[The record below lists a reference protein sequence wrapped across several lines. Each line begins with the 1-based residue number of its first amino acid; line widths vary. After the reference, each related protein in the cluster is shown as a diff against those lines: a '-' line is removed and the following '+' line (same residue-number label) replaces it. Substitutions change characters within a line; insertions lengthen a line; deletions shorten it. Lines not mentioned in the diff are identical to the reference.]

1 MTEAEIREVAEKSAF
16 MHPSKFYPKPKIIL
30 KDAPVTGEIQ
40 ENFDKLL
47 NEYKDIMS
55 NKSTDIGVT
64 TLEEVPIETDP
75 DAPPIASKPYTISLK
90 HQEFVKQELT
100 KLLQAGLI
108 THSISPYTS
117 PCLVV
122 SKKSSDPN
130 AELSDQKRLVIDYHA
145 LNNQAPQVQTTQAKS
160 KGAIALVH
168 PLNIEQMWSKLRKA
182 KFLSTCDI
190 QSGFHHL
197 RLKPEHHYKSA
208 FVVDNYRKFEW
219 LRTPFGLSQAPAR
232 FNNLMLKI
240 FFEYMEDFVL
250 FYVDDL
256 LIYSEMA
263 EEHLKHLKMV
273 FQKF

>member
-1 MTEAEIREVAEKSAF
+1 M
-16 MHPSKFYPKPKIIL
+16 
-30 KDAPVTGEIQ
+30 
-40 ENFDKLL
+40 
-47 NEYKDIMS
+47 
-55 NKSTDIGVT
+55 
-64 TLEEVPIETDP
+64 EEVPIETDP
-75 DAPPIASKPYTISLK
+75 DAPPIASKPYTIPLK

-108 THSISPYTS
+108 THSISPCAS

-122 SKKSSDPN
+122 LKKSSDPN
-130 AELSDQKRLVIDYHA
+130 AELSDQKKLVIDYHA
-145 LNNQAPQVQTTQAKS
+145 LNNQVPQVQTTQAKS
-160 KGAIALVH
+160 KGAISLVH
-168 PLNIEQMWSKLRKA
+168 TLNIEQMWSNLRKA
-182 KFLSTCDI
+182 KFLLTCNI

-197 RLKPEHHYKSA
+197 GLKPEHHYKSA
-208 FVVDNYRKFEW
+208 FVVDNYGKFEW

-240 FFEYMEDFVL
+240 FFEYMEDFML

-256 LIYSEMA
+256 LIYSEMG

>member
-1 MTEAEIREVAEKSAF
+1 MTEAEIREVAKKSAF
-16 MHPSKFYPKPKIIL
+16 MHPSKFYPKPKIVL
-30 KDAPVTGEIQ
+30 KDAPVTEEIQ
-40 ENFDKLL
+40 EKFDKLL
-47 NEYKDIMS
+47 NEYEDIMS
-55 NKSTDIGVT
+55 HKSTDIGVM

-75 DAPPIASKPYTISLK
+75 DSPLIASKPYTIPLK

-108 THSISPYTS
+108 TRSISPYAS

-168 PLNIEQMWSKLRKA
+168 TPNIEQMWSKLRKA
-182 KFLSTCDI
+182 KFLSTYDI

-232 FNNLMLKI
+232 FNNLMFKI
-240 FFEYMEDFVL
+240 FFEYMEDFML